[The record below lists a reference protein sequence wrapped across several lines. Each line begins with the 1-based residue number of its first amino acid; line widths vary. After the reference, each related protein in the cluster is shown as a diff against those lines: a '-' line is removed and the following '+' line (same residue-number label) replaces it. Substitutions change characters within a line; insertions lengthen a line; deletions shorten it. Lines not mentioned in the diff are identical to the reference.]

1 MLENYIK
8 ITWKVLGRNK
18 FFTFVS
24 LFGITFTIGI
34 LLVLTTFY
42 DNMLG
47 PGYPEVN
54 RSRTLLLNLV
64 SLHNEDYS
72 SNRMNPVGL
81 YFIEKYIKDLQSP
94 ELISFAT
101 IGEETTTFV
110 GDKKLSIYL
119 KHTDAN
125 FWKTNQFEFLEG
137 LPFNQQQVTQSQQLA
152 IITETTRNDYFG
164 ETASA
169 IGERLETGN
178 KSYTV
183 IGVVKDV
190 PGNFLYS
197 YADMYV
203 PYTIQN
209 LDITT
214 VNFTGNFIVALQ
226 AETRSDFVKIK
237 EEMSHLVSRIEIP
250 ADWEFTKMDAKPMT
264 LMETISRV
272 FSRYDD
278 EPPVTAVTIGLFVAM
293 FFFMLLPALNLINL
307 NSSRILE
314 RASEI
319 GVRKAFGASSRTLA
333 TQFIIENVIL
343 TLIGGIFG
351 FIFSVLILNWIESLE
366 LIPHLNLHFDYSV
379 FFIAVALCVFF
390 GVLSGV
396 LPALRMS
403 KIHIVHA
410 LKGQNL

>member
-1 MLENYIK
+1 MLENYFK

-54 RSRTLLLNLV
+54 RSRTLLLNMV
-64 SLHNEDYS
+64 SLHTEDYS
-72 SNRMNPVGL
+72 SNKMNPVGL
-81 YFIEKYIKDLQSP
+81 HFIEKYIKHLQSP
-94 ELISFAT
+94 EVISFAS

-110 GDKKLSIYL
+110 GDKKLSLYL

-125 FWKTNQFEFLEG
+125 FWKTNQFEFTEG
-137 LPFNQQQVTQSQQLA
+137 LPYNELQVEQSQQVA
-152 IITETTRNDYFG
+152 IITETTRKDYFG
-164 ETASA
+164 EESEV
-169 IGERLETGN
+169 IGKRLETGN
-178 KSYTV
+178 KTYTV

-190 PGNFLYS
+190 PGNFVYS
-197 YADMYV
+197 YGDMYV
-203 PYTIQN
+203 PYTIKN
-209 LDITT
+209 LDITE
-214 VNFTGNFIVALQ
+214 VSFTGDFIVALQ
-226 AETRSDFVKIK
+226 AAKGADFDKIR
-237 EEMSHLVSRIEIP
+237 EEMDHLVSRIQIP
-250 ADWEFTKMDAKPMT
+250 ADWQYTKLNARPMT
-264 LMETISRV
+264 LMETISTA

-278 EPPVTAVTIGLFVAM
+278 EPPVTALTIGLFVAM
-293 FFFMLLPALNLINL
+293 FLFMLLPAMNLINL

-319 GVRKAFGASSRTLA
+319 GVRKAFGASSKTLA

-343 TLIGGIFG
+343 TLLGGIFG
-351 FIFSVLILNWIESLE
+351 FIFSVLILNWVESLE
-366 LIPHLNLHFDYSV
+366 LIPHAHLYFDYKV
-379 FFIAVALCVFF
+379 FFVAVALCVFF